1 MEAPTALR
9 RNLSPLQVQL
19 ISLGGIIG
27 SCYFLGIGATVAE
40 LGPAVV
46 PAFLLGGLIVWLVA
60 MAMGELCVEIP
71 CEGSFVTYARTFV
84 GAPWAAGVGW
94 SYWLNWCAYI
104 ASEMIAGGIIMHAF
118 VPAVPVIAWAV
129 VFGGVI
135 TSVNLLDVK
144 HFGNVESALALVKIA
159 AIAVFSVLGVV
170 TWLGLTGDRGF
181 LGLTYLTGGRG
192 LAGVFPA
199 GGGAV
204 LLSMVLILVNFQGTE
219 LIALSAAETENPR
232 ESIAL
237 ATRKV
242 AVRIV
247 LIFVVPLLILVSVFP
262 YAEGS
267 AAQPLFAAALER
279 SGFRLVAAL
288 FTFVALT
295 AALSCANSGL
305 YGTVRALY
313 GLGKEGLAPAW
324 VTRLSASGVPHLATW
339 ATILTC
345 WLFLPLYVLFEG
357 TSFYVWL
364 LSVSGF
370 TGAVCWLSI
379 SWCRLRFRRRR
390 ALTDP
395 AAPSSLWPDRVAIAL
410 QLACLGLIPLNKDL
424 RGCLLIGIPAV
435 VLPMAFVWLREST
448 SSALPQNEF

>member
-27 SCYFLGIGATVAE
+27 SCYFLGIGTTVAE
-40 LGPAVV
+40 LGPSIV

-60 MAMGELCVEIP
+60 MAMGELCIELP

-104 ASEMIAGGIIMHAF
+104 ASEMIAGGIIMHGF
-118 VPAVPVIAWAV
+118 VPSVPIIAWAV

-135 TSVNLLDVK
+135 TGVNLLDVK
-144 HFGNVESALALVKIA
+144 HFGTVESVLALIKIA
-159 AIAVFSVLGVV
+159 AIALFSFLGVLV
-170 TWLGLTGDRGF
+170 WLGLKGSGGF
-181 LGLTYLTGGRG
+181 LGATYLTGGRG
-192 LAGVFPA
+192 FEGFFPA
-199 GGGAV
+199 GVAAV
-204 LLSMVLILVNFQGTE
+204 PLSMVLILVNFQGTE
-219 LIALSAAETENPR
+219 LIALSAAEAENPR
-232 ESIAL
+232 ESIRA

-247 LIFVVPLLILVSVFP
+247 AIFVIPLLVLVSVFP

-267 AAQPLFAAALER
+267 VNQSVFAAALER
-279 SGFRLVAAL
+279 SGFRLIAAL
-288 FTFVALT
+288 FTFVALS

-324 VTRLSASGVPHLATW
+324 VTRLSGLGIPHLATW

-345 WLFLPLYVLFEG
+345 WFFLPLYVLFEG

-379 SWCRLRFRRRR
+379 SWCRLRFRKERGGN
-390 ALTDP
+390 
-395 AAPSSLWPDRVAIAL
+395 LWPDRAAVVL
-410 QLACLGLIPLNKDL
+410 QLACLGLIPFNRDL

-435 VLPMAFVWLREST
+435 LVPMGVVWLR
-448 SSALPQNEF
+448 QKRC